1 MAAVSS
7 QSGVNGF
14 DMTDIEDLT
23 NISHMLRSLLP
34 FASPPEVAQL
44 AFALWVLG
52 STTLVLALTILFHL
66 PPAGPVFGRFAAA
79 YYAILGVVLLVAVP
93 VELGT
98 ALCLRVRRHSLLIA
112 FASYLLPCAHVLL
125 LLVVSECYSWK
136 LCLVA
141 VLQGNEANGYY
152 VFGMQRNLLSLESA
166 HI

>member
-93 VELGT
+93 VELLT
-98 ALCLRVRRHSLLIA
+98 ALCLRHSREGRLLA

-125 LLVVSECYSWK
+125 LLVISECYSWK
-136 LCLVA
+136 LNLGVA
-141 VLQGNEANGYY
+141 SIS
-152 VFGMQRNLLSLESA
+152 SLRK
-166 HI
+166 